1 MRRNIRT
8 FNFIKAIGA
17 LSGLVMGVSV
27 LTACDSVNNAADK
40 VSDGASQIQDG
51 ASKASDIANSLP
63 TSPSQVR
70 DKLTGKFQAV
80 TITLDSDTCSQT
92 DGVELHVK
100 SLGPNWPFGRYMT
113 VAEQSATKDGDY
125 KPVDEAAYDSV
136 NPDPYANPLRTWHW
150 NCGIPKDFLGYLRFS
165 IVHLD
170 INGKP
175 DLATKWAYARV
186 VA

>member
-8 FNFIKAIGA
+8 FNLIKAIGA

-27 LTACDSVNNAADK
+27 LTACDSVNNAAGT

-51 ASKASDIANSLP
+51 ASKASDIVNSLP

-70 DKLTGKFQAV
+70 DKLTAKLQ
-80 TITLDSDTCSQT
+80 TETLVLDADSCSQT
-92 DGVELHVK
+92 NGVELHVK
-100 SLGPNWPFGRYMT
+100 SLSSNWPTGPYIT
-113 VAEQSATKDGDY
+113 YAEQSATKDGDY
-125 KPVDEAAYDSV
+125 TPVPDTAYDAL
-136 NPDPYANPLRTWHW
+136 NPSTSANPSRTWHW
-150 NCGIPKDFLGYLRFS
+150 NCGIPKDHLGYLRFS

-170 INGKP
+170 NNGQLDK
-175 DLATKWAYARV
+175 ATKWAYARV